1 MSLEVQEE
9 EDTEDDVKVFD
20 MSLRSSS
27 EEVINALFYPVSNLG
42 KIVFLD
48 EGGKN
53 FRGTGQFFDF
63 PRVST

>member
-42 KIVFLD
+42 KIVFL
-48 EGGKN
+48 
-53 FRGTGQFFDF
+53 
-63 PRVST
+63 

>member
-27 EEVINALFYPVSNLG
+27 EEVINALFYPLSNLG

-48 EGGKN
+48 ERTVCISVN
-53 FRGTGQFFDF
+53 ECTHCICR
-63 PRVST
+63 